1 MRDYREKVVQ
11 GMIGDISKSVIPN
24 PCKVTV
30 RMTSDKRGQSLSLSA
45 YNIMIGIP
53 LETVRD
59 IIRVSERDYGNK

>member
-45 YNIMIGIP
+45 YNIMIAIP

>member
-11 GMIGDISKSVIPN
+11 GMIGDISKNVIPN

>member
-45 YNIMIGIP
+45 YNILIEIP
-53 LETVRD
+53 LEQVQD
-59 IIRVSERDYGNK
+59 IIKVSERSEG

>member
-45 YNIMIGIP
+45 YNIMIEIP
-53 LETVRD
+53 LEQVKD
-59 IIRVSERDYGNK
+59 IIRVSERGING